1 MNKDL
6 AVSSSSQNA
15 QSISLLPIAIGLS
28 AVGFYVL
35 FTLLPN
41 SNSLMVKWPWV
52 FIWQFGLMLGPLA
65 ILFQLWQRSF
75 RRLGGGL
82 DGLVIA
88 WCITLILSAALAQ
101 FSHQAFWY
109 GWAAICNIAFLYA
122 LNAWLTSANRVR
134 HLLVFQGG
142 LSVIFSGLS
151 LVSWFFQTVRPY
163 QQTLQQLKGYGI
175 ERSFDLQILTLR
187 NWHPIGHQNY
197 VAGYLLLAL
206 PLLVGLAFSQRGWQR
221 IAWLGGFVLSLITLY
236 STASRGSWFGLL
248 AGFAVFTSLSAGQ
261 YPKLRRVLW
270 GSGLVGLGAIA
281 LWGVS
286 SDRIRPL
293 FFSLFQQNAVT
304 SAPYRLI
311 TNATGW
317 YIGLHHPIL
326 GAGLGSVTLL
336 YQKYRPAWAGRE
348 AELTYQ
354 LHSTPAQLWA
364 ELGIAGV
371 LLTALTLIAVGY
383 LSWRCCNSNLRTDE
397 ASVSSSLIIGIIS
410 GLAGYG
416 IYAITDYQLDN
427 ICISGTLII
436 FTATLVSTSKHTPNP
451 SPLLL
456 GEKGLRDE
464 GQPNTSLHKKM
475 ALTGAGFLAAISLFL
490 YPIHR
495 AWMLSSQGFLALQQ
509 DDFTSFVT
517 YLTKAHELA
526 PWEPYYSYQLAWN
539 LGELAYKSE
548 NVQQQEVLRK
558 ESVEWFEKANTVS
571 PNQEFG
577 YSNLGWLLVN
587 TEPKKATAAFLKAA
601 QLVPEKNGV
610 YFALGYSLLKQG
622 NPELATQAMVIAL
635 MHQPV
640 LLTSP
645 IWRSEELVEFYPQV
659 ISKLEERLHA
669 LEKTEGSK
677 SPQSKL
683 YQLIGT
689 IHWWKAEYDLASKAF
704 SYVETGLNKALI
716 ELADTCSGE
725 VAETEVSKSLK
736 TNVAINAWINSKV
749 DKTLLLKTFLLNNP
763 EYTRL
768 ELDYFTSLASDI
780 QTSLLESPSFYSWL
794 TQSAPSRQQRTQR
807 LGFGTISRH
816 IDGPL
821 PRDFSAVSENILM
834 TDFLA
839 VLLPSPVSQSELGKL
854 IKQLETNLSTQPAKP
869 Q

>member
-1 MNKDL
+1 MQKDFS
-6 AVSSSSQNA
+6 AVPSSQA
-15 QSISLLPIAIGLS
+15 ESTSLLPTAIGLGS
-28 AVGFYVL
+28 VGFYIL

-65 ILFQLWQRSF
+65 ILFQLWRRSF

-82 DGLVIA
+82 DRLAIA
-88 WCITLILSAALAQ
+88 WCIALLFSAAIAP
-101 FSHQAFWY
+101 FPHQAFWY

-163 QQTLQQLKGYGI
+163 QQTLQQLKSYGI

-221 IAWLGGFVLSLITLY
+221 LAWLGGFGLSLITLY
-236 STASRGSWFGLL
+236 STASRGSWFGLM
-248 AGFAVFTSLSAGQ
+248 AGFAVFMSLSAGQ

-270 GSGLVGLGAIA
+270 GSGLIGLGAIA

-293 FFSLFQQNAVT
+293 FTALFNQNA
-304 SAPYRLI
+304 SGAAPYRLI

-317 YIGLHHPIL
+317 YMGQDHPIF
-326 GAGLGSVTLL
+326 GAGLGSVALL
-336 YQKYRPAWAGRE
+336 YQKYRPAWAGTE

-364 ELGIAGV
+364 ELGIAGA
-371 LLTALTLIAVGY
+371 LLTVATLIAVGY
-383 LSWRCCNSNLRTDE
+383 LSWRCYKNNLRVDG
-397 ASVSSSLIIGIIS
+397 ASMPSPLVIGIIS

-436 FTATLVSTSKHTPNP
+436 FVATLIFNSQPDSNP
-451 SPLLL
+451 SLSP
-456 GEKGLRDE
+456 
-464 GQPNTSLHKKM
+464 PSHSLSKRA
-475 ALTGAGFLAAISLFL
+475 ALAGAGILAAVSLWL
-490 YPIHR
+490 YPVHR
-495 AWMLSSQGFLALQQ
+495 AWMLSSQGFLSLQQ
-509 DDFTSFVT
+509 NDFASFVT

-539 LGELAYKSE
+539 LGDLAYKSE
-548 NVQQQEVLRK
+548 DAQQQETLRQ

-577 YSNLGWLLVN
+577 YSNLGWLQVN
-587 TEPKKATAAFLKAA
+587 SDPAKATAAFLEAA
-601 QLVPEKNGV
+601 RLVPDKKGI

-622 NPELATQAMVIAL
+622 NAELATQAMVAAL

-645 IWRSEELVEFYPQV
+645 IWQSEELAKFYPQV
-659 ISKLEERLHA
+659 ISKFEEHLRT

-677 SPQSKL
+677 ESKSKL

-689 IHWWKAEYDLASKAF
+689 IHWWKGEYDLASQAF
-704 SYVETGLNKALI
+704 SHVETDLNKALI
-716 ELADTCSGE
+716 ELANTRPGE
-725 VAETEVSKSLK
+725 VAASEVSESKD
-736 TNVAINAWINSKV
+736 NVAINAWINSKV
-749 DKTLLLKTFLLNNP
+749 NETLLLKAFLLNNP
-763 EYTRL
+763 EQTRL
-768 ELDYFTSLASDI
+768 VLGYFTSSASDI
-780 QTSLLESPSFYSWL
+780 QTSISESSSFYSWL
-794 TQSAPSRQQRTQR
+794 TQTAPSRQQRIQR

-821 PRDFSAVSENILM
+821 PQDFSSISENILA

-839 VLLPSPVSQSELGKL
+839 TLFPSPENK
-854 IKQLETNLSTQPAKP
+854 
-869 Q
+869 

>member
-1 MNKDL
+1 MQKDFS
-6 AVSSSSQNA
+6 AVPSSQA
-15 QSISLLPIAIGLS
+15 ESTSLLPTAIGLGS
-28 AVGFYVL
+28 VGFYIL

-65 ILFQLWQRSF
+65 ILFRLWRRSF

-82 DGLVIA
+82 DGLAIT
-88 WCITLILSAALAQ
+88 WCITLLFSAAIAP
-101 FSHQAFWY
+101 FPHQAFWY

-122 LNAWLTSANRVR
+122 LNAWLTSADQVR

-163 QQTLQQLKGYGI
+163 QQTLQQLKSYGI

-221 IAWLGGFVLSLITLY
+221 LAWLGGFGLSLITLY
-236 STASRGSWFGLL
+236 STASRGSWFGLM
-248 AGFAVFTSLSAGQ
+248 AGFAVFMGLSAGQ

-293 FFSLFQQNAVT
+293 FTTLFNQNA
-304 SAPYRLI
+304 SGPAPYRLI

-317 YIGLHHPIL
+317 YMGQDHPIF
-326 GAGLGSVTLL
+326 GAGLGSVALL
-336 YQKYRPAWAGRE
+336 YQKYRPAWAGTE

-364 ELGIAGV
+364 ELGIAGA
-371 LLTALTLIAVGY
+371 LLTMATLIAVGY
-383 LSWRCCNSNLRTDE
+383 LSWRCCKNNLHVDS
-397 ASVSSSLIIGIIS
+397 ASLPSPLIIGIIS

-436 FTATLVSTSKHTPNP
+436 FVATLIFNSQPDSNPTLFLPSHSLSK
-451 SPLLL
+451 
-456 GEKGLRDE
+456 RA
-464 GQPNTSLHKKM
+464 
-475 ALTGAGFLAAISLFL
+475 ALAGAGILAAVSLWL
-490 YPIHR
+490 YPVHR
-495 AWMLSSQGFLALQQ
+495 AWMLSSQGFLSLQQ
-509 DDFTSFVT
+509 SDFASFVT

-526 PWEPYYSYQLAWN
+526 PWESYYPYQLAWN
-539 LGELAYKSE
+539 LGELAYKSKDA
-548 NVQQQEVLRK
+548 QQQEALRQ
-558 ESVEWFEKANTVS
+558 ESMEWFEKANAVS

-577 YSNLGWLLVN
+577 YSNLGWLQVN
-587 TEPKKATAAFLKAA
+587 SDPHAATQNFLKATRLIA
-601 QLVPEKNGV
+601 DKKGAF
-610 YFALGYSLLKQG
+610 FALGYSLLKEDKV
-622 NPELATQAMVIAL
+622 ELAIQAMVTEL
-635 MHQPV
+635 MQQPV

-645 IWRSEELVEFYPQV
+645 IWQSPELAVFYPQV
-659 ISKLEERLHA
+659 LASFETKLNQRLA
-669 LEKTEGSK
+669 KADTE
-677 SPQSKL
+677 
-683 YQLIGT
+683 
-689 IHWWKAEYDLASKAF
+689 ASKAYF
-704 SYVETGLNKALI
+704 YQILGSLSWWQGDFNKAQIAFEQVPTPLNEAI
-716 ELADTCSGE
+716 LVLAGTRPGEKVEVKVSDETAAGMAIAAWQNPKGAERSLFKSVLLAMPSDFIPVVGDIDRAASEL
-725 VAETEVSKSLK
+725 KS
-736 TNVAINAWINSKV
+736 TIV
-749 DKTLLLKTFLLNNP
+749 
-763 EYTRL
+763 
-768 ELDYFTSLASDI
+768 
-780 QTSLLESPSFYSWL
+780 
-794 TQSAPSRQQRTQR
+794 QSASFHEWVTQKAPTHQNRSRR

-821 PRDFSAVSENILM
+821 PSDFSFKAQSSLEMIL
-834 TDFLA
+834 LN
-839 VLLPSPVSQSELGKL
+839 
-854 IKQLETNLSTQPAKP
+854 NLFPPDSF
-869 Q
+869 